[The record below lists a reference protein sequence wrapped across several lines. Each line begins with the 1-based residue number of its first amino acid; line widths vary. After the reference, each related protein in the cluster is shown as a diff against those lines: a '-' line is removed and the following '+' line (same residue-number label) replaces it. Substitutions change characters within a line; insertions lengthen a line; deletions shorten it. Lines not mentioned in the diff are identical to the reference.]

1 MGEDLDRVG
10 APDLWR
16 LSVTERRLS
25 GVRRRLHAQIDGGA
39 ADESIRMRERRVS
52 SRRRALHERID
63 ELRAVRS
70 GQMT

>member
-52 SRRRALHERID
+52 GGAHCTNGSTSCGLSAP
-63 ELRAVRS
+63 VR
-70 GQMT
+70 